1 MLLTFILNIICLHQ
15 ITVSVETVMTTPQLE
30 AATMTRELELG
41 LQIPTM
47 TRELGLGPETAT
59 VTRELGPQ
67 IPTTT
72 RMIPAMNCQEV
83 CTALID
89 VIKSMVTVGFVGL
102 NGCYSNLPNVSKCH
116 EQFSDLIY
124 SEDYPK
130 IGTKLRTASCVC

>member
-1 MLLTFILNIICLHQ
+1 MLLTFILIIICLHQ

-30 AATMTRELELG
+30 TATV
-41 LQIPTM
+41 

-59 VTRELGPQ
+59 MTRELGPQ

-124 SEDYPK
+124 SEDFPK